1 MTLPRLSLALFLIL
15 TFGIIFNSTA
25 AQNPSATSILFE
37 IHKQGTKTVFTRL
50 WNSSHWNFVIKQI
63 ETGDKNWLRVA
74 TKLYEATD
82 AGASEMLILA
92 AGVALDKAP
101 YSVLETA
108 APVFSVENVCGY
120 PDLGDPRFNT
130 KVKSLAYLDARI
142 KTVRSLKQEEVALLR
157 ERCLETLNKTRI
169 EVAGPKGPFS
179 R

>member
-1 MTLPRLSLALFLIL
+1 MNLPKISLVLFLVL
-15 TFGIIFNSTA
+15 TFGTIDNTTA

-37 IHKQGTKTVFTRL
+37 IHKQGAKKVFTRL
-50 WNSSHWNFVIKQI
+50 WESNEWDYVIKQI
-63 ETGDKNWLRVA
+63 ETGEKNWLRVA

-92 AGVALDKAP
+92 TGVALYKAP
-101 YSVLETA
+101 YSVLEIA
-108 APVFSVENVCGY
+108 APVFSIENICGY
-120 PDLGDPRFNT
+120 PDLGDPPLNT

-142 KTVRSLKQEEVALLR
+142 KTVRSLNQEEVAQHR
-157 ERCLETLNKTRI
+157 EQCLETLNKTRI